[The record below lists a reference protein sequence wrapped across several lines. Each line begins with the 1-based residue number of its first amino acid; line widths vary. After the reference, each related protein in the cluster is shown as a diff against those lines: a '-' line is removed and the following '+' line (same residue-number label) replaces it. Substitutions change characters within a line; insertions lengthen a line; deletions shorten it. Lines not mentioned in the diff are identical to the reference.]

1 MLVLSRKE
9 KEAIRI
15 GENIEVI
22 VSEIQGGRVRLAISA
37 PADVTINRRE
47 VAERKKPGEVA
58 VGADRAKVN
67 RSA

>member
-15 GENIEVI
+15 GDDIEVI

-37 PADVTINRRE
+37 PSDVPINRRE
-47 VAERKKPGEVA
+47 VAERMQHSGPAVA
-58 VGADRAKVN
+58 PPPDSKR
-67 RSA
+67 RPS